1 MIVTEGHKSTWLPA
15 GSFSDRLFNHLC
27 VDFYPSTLLSPP
39 TAAAL
44 SHFTHYDSLADDRT
58 GTMEKMLGS
67 YKNVRGGDKKREKI
81 WSLVQIV
88 IFLFFPVKIWKERPY
103 HIH

>member
-1 MIVTEGHKSTWLPA
+1 MY
-15 GSFSDRLFNHLC
+15 

-88 IFLFFPVKIWKERPY
+88 IFLFFPVKI
-103 HIH
+103 

>member
-1 MIVTEGHKSTWLPA
+1 MIVTKGHKPTWLPE
-15 GSFSDRLFNHLC
+15 GSFSDRLIILC
-27 VDFYPSTLLSPP
+27 GFLSIHNPVSPP

-88 IFLFFPVKIWKERPY
+88 IFYFFQ
-103 HIH
+103 